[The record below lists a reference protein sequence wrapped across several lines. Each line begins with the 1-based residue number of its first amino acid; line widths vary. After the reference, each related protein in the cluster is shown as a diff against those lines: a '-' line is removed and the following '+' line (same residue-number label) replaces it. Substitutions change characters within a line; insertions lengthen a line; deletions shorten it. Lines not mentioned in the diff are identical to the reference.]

1 MPKITIVTVMFNP
14 ELSELEKTI
23 LSVVEQCSEEFEYV
37 IQDGGSNDREAI
49 LLAKKYESEYK
60 FLTYHSKKDS
70 SIYEGMNN
78 AIKNS
83 HGDFILFINVGDL
96 LVDNSVIRN
105 LVPLL
110 TEDVNIVASLS
121 ILNGV
126 ELSSSKVVYQKPLSK
141 FFIRNLCHQ
150 SYLVRREFVV
160 FDESLKFSADF
171 KLLWDV
177 FMYAPETINYTDFC
191 ICFYKS
197 GGVSDVNN
205 KAVYYEII
213 RAILQSPKHLIFFKL
228 FNVSL
233 YFLRLI
239 RL

>member
-1 MPKITIVTVMFNP
+1 MPKITVVTVMFNP
-14 ELSELEKTI
+14 DLTELEKTI

-37 IQDGGSNDREAI
+37 IQDGGSTDPEVI
-49 LLAKKYESEYK
+49 LLAKKYEREYNFLK
-60 FLTYHSKKDS
+60 FYSKQDS

-83 HGDFILFINVGDL
+83 HGDFVLFINVGDL
-96 LVDNSVIRN
+96 LVDNSVVSS

-110 TEDVNIVASLS
+110 TEEVDIVASLS

-126 ELSSSKVVYQKPLSK
+126 EFASSKVVYQKPLSR
-141 FFIRNLCHQ
+141 FLIRNLCHQ
-150 SYLVRREFVV
+150 SYLVRREFVF

-177 FMYAPETINYTDFC
+177 FMCGPEKIYYTDFC

-197 GGVSDVNN
+197 GGVSDINN
-205 KAVYYEII
+205 KTVYYEII
-213 RAILQSPKHLIFFKL
+213 RAILQSKNHLVFSKF